1 MPQHSERHFLVFQKV
16 PRGTPGGLFEKFL
29 KNQKMTSRMLRH
41 VRPDPK
47 RLYDGKHIVF
57 HFSTKFRVWHTM
69 APTCT
74 AGNIL
79 KNR

>member
-1 MPQHSERHFLVFQKV
+1 MGVFETGT
-16 PRGTPGGLFEKFL
+16 RGTPGGPPVDFL

-57 HFSTKFRVWHTM
+57 HFSTKFRVCHTM